1 MEEMKERLYLR
12 ELPIYQNATESQKK
26 AVGKNPYYDLEL
38 LPSQT
43 MREEMTEFLKAR
55 SNEVLLTTIY
65 KEKQFYSQICSFIQ
79 LSGQE
84 GRNMAEAVERLAIRR
99 KHTIDL

>member
-1 MEEMKERLYLR
+1 M
-12 ELPIYQNATESQKK
+12 
-26 AVGKNPYYDLEL
+26 GKNPYYDLEL

-79 LSGQE
+79 KLSEADQELSGQE
-84 GRNMAEAVERLAIRR
+84 GRNMAEAVERLAY
-99 KHTIDL
+99 

>member
-79 LSGQE
+79 KRAKQVKSFRDKI
-84 GRNMAEAVERLAIRR
+84 GRAHV
-99 KHTIDL
+99 